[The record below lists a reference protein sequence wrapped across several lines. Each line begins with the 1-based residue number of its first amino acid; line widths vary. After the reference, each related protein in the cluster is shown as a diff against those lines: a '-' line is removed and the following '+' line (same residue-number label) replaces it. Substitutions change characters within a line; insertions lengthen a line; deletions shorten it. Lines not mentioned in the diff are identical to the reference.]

1 MTRRVVITGMGAV
14 TPIGNNVEES
24 WAAAKKGVNGIDEIT
39 FFDTTEHKAK
49 LAGECRNFNPD
60 DHFEK
65 REAKRLDR
73 YAQLGLVAAKEAMQN
88 AGLVDAD
95 FDHERAGVI
104 VGSGIGGI
112 DSLMEGQEK
121 LNKFGPRKV
130 SPMVIPMLISNLL
143 AGNIAIAY
151 GFKGHCSCV
160 VTACSTGN
168 NAIGDAFDLIRFGKQ
183 DIMIAGGSEAPI
195 VEIAVAGFANMTA
208 LSQSEDKDRASIPF
222 DKERNGFV
230 MGEGAGIVVLEEYEA
245 AKARGAN
252 ILGEIVG
259 YGSTCDAYHITSPD
273 PEGEGAVRAM
283 KMALEL
289 QKVDPALVG
298 YVNAHGTSTPLNDA
312 METKAIKKVFDK
324 NTISVSSTKSMTGH
338 LLGAAGAV
346 EAIFTLKALQEGF
359 LPPTIGYKEADEQCD
374 LDIVPN
380 VGKQKDLEYALSN
393 SFGFGGHNVSILFKK
408 F

>member
-130 SPMVIPMLISNLL
+130 SSMVIPMLISNLL

>member
-14 TPIGNNVEES
+14 TPLGNNVEES
-24 WAAAKKGVNGIDEIT
+24 WEAAKKGVNGIDKIT

-49 LAGECRNFNPD
+49 LAGECRKFNPED
-60 DHFEK
+60 YFEK

-73 YAQLGLVAAKEAMQN
+73 YAQLGLVAAKEAMES

-95 FDHERAGVI
+95 FDHNRAGVI

-112 DSLMEGQEK
+112 DSLMEGQHK
-121 LNKFGPRKV
+121 LDQFGPRKV

-230 MGEGAGIVVLEEYEA
+230 IGEGAGIVVLEEYEA

-283 KMALEL
+283 EMALEL

-312 METKAIKKVFDK
+312 METKAIKKVFGKD
-324 NTISVSSTKSMTGH
+324 TVSVSSTKSMTGH

-346 EAIFTLKALQEGF
+346 EAIFTLKAIQEGF
-359 LPPTIGYKEADEQCD
+359 LPPTIGYKEADEECD
-374 LDIVPN
+374 LDVVPN